1 MKMTASNCRN
11 LALAFVLL
19 FLAACGQQKEQN
31 STETTLVDSTQMA
44 AGKPQNCTYGYDSSE
59 ITVSWTAYKFT
70 EKMGVNGKF
79 RSVKVNTSSAA
90 AESISSLLRNLT
102 FEIPIEGVDTN
113 DPERD
118 KKIKTYFFGTLKET
132 EVLRGSF
139 TKVEGNEESGTATI
153 LLKMN
158 NLEKE
163 IPLAYQV
170 NAENVLRFTGDMDV
184 NLWEGMAA
192 INALNEVCKD
202 LHTGKD
208 GVSKLWSEVSL
219 NISAKLVKNCE

>member
-1 MKMTASNCRN
+1 MKAIILNYRN
-11 LALAFVLL
+11 LTLLAVLL
-19 FLAACGQQKEQN
+19 FLAACGQKKDQANGEN
-31 STETTLVDSTQMA
+31 TLSDSTQIVTET
-44 AGKPQNCTYGYDSSE
+44 PQNCTYSYDSSE
-59 ITVSWTAYKFT
+59 VTISWTAYKFT
-70 EKMGVNGKF
+70 EKTGVNGKF
-79 RSVKVNTSSAA
+79 RSVKVNTSNGAA
-90 AESISSLLRNLT
+90 QNVTDLLNNLT

-139 TKVEGNEESGTATI
+139 TKVEGNDQSGTATI

-163 IPLAYQV
+163 VPLSYEV
-170 NAENVLRFTGDMDV
+170 NAENVLRFTGDIDV

-208 GVSKLWSEVSL
+208 GISKLWSEVSL
-219 NISAKLVKNCE
+219 NISAKLMKNCE